1 MYLADIYLADV
12 STVGVQVTPLQ
23 QCEASSLNVDCFNCD
38 VAWLATGSCMP
49 GVYAYQYTLTNS
61 EGYSAVPV
69 NVTVQIY
76 EQVSPGLPVL
86 CPLTVLYVPIV
97 LCTWSSV
104 LPSLTGVMA
113 LCRLKKW

>member
-1 MYLADIYLADV
+1 MCFADV
-12 STVGVQVTPLQ
+12 SIVGVQVTPLQ
-23 QCEASSLNVDCFNCD
+23 QCAASSLNVDCFNCD

-76 EQVSPGLPVL
+76 EQVCRRTSHV
-86 CPLTVLYVPIV
+86 
-97 LCTWSSV
+97 
-104 LPSLTGVMA
+104 PSLD
-113 LCRLKKW
+113 